1 MVLTVYTPNNFSIKN
16 ITENHIEIINYGY
29 TPSSFLKLYEINY
42 DHKTKYPSTASLVV
56 DNLSICDDA
65 YSINT
70 TIDKCG

>member
-42 DHKTKYPSTASLVV
+42 DHKTKYKNVV
-56 DNLSICDDA
+56 
-65 YSINT
+65 
-70 TIDKCG
+70 